1 MQQRRTGSLCLDAIH
16 RILCGSPP
24 ALDTDGGEGDGRD
37 RSEGERE
44 EPPVDGCA
52 LGEGLE
58 PLGAEVVGIEIPEG
72 AIIDNQT
79 PIGYLQFYAQL
90 LHEVNAGERYWLTEE
105 ETASL
110 QRANVR
116 YQSTLDMERMVDT
129 CFRHPAADE
138 PCRPLPM
145 SDIVDIVAR
154 QFPFVRPTQGTK
166 VQLGLALTAHGFKQ
180 TRDKEARY
188 YYVVPL

>member
-1 MQQRRTGSLCLDAIH
+1 
-16 RILCGSPP
+16 
-24 ALDTDGGEGDGRD
+24 
-37 RSEGERE
+37 
-44 EPPVDGCA
+44 VDGCA

-116 YQSTLDMERMVDT
+116 YQSTLDMERMVDA

-145 SDIVDIVAR
+145 SDIVDILAR

-166 VQLGLALTAHGFKQ
+166 VQLGLALTAHGFEQ